1 MGFHDL
7 ARTEQ
12 SLLAHR
18 GTAYFAERLAALTDD
33 ELGEPTLLKGW
44 TRRHLIAHVSY
55 NAVALGNLVDW
66 AATGIETSMYTSP
79 EQRGRD
85 IEAGATMSPAALR
98 NLFDHTVARLDE
110 KWRNLPD
117 AAWDTNVRTVQ
128 GRSVPVVATL
138 WMRSR
143 EVWIHAV
150 DLANGGRFDVFPDV
164 ISNSLLDDVVSV
176 WRKRDVGAGLAFRV
190 DDRAPVAV
198 LPEVSTSTTITGS
211 LAAVTR
217 WVTGRGAIGI
227 TTTGPVVAA
236 PSWI

>member
-12 SLLAHR
+12 SLLARR

-44 TRRHLIAHVSY
+44 TRRHLVAHVSY
-55 NAVALGNLVDW
+55 NAVALGNLLDW
-66 AATGIETSMYTSP
+66 AATGIETPMYTSP

-85 IEAGATMSPAALR
+85 IEEGATMSPAALR

-117 AAWDTNVRTVQ
+117 AAWDTKVRTVQ
-128 GRSVPVVATL
+128 GRSVPVVETL

-164 ISNSLLDDVVSV
+164 ISSSLLDDVVSV
-176 WRKRDVGAGLAFRV
+176 WRTRDVGAGLAYRV
-190 DDRAPVAV
+190 DDRSLVAV
-198 LPEVSTSTTITGS
+198 LPESSTDTTITGS

-217 WVTGRGAIGI
+217 WATGRGAIG
-227 TTTGPVVAA
+227 TATTGPAVAA
-236 PSWI
+236 PTWL